1 MHTSRTFTRHDQTHT
16 RGKLNPKG
24 YGPLLAI
31 LFSLGLWVLIIWAGW
46 VLYNWQSEATPVP
59 WQ

>member
-31 LFSLGLWVLIIWAGW
+31 LFSLGLWVLIIWTGL
-46 VLYNWQSEATPVP
+46 VLYSW
-59 WQ
+59 